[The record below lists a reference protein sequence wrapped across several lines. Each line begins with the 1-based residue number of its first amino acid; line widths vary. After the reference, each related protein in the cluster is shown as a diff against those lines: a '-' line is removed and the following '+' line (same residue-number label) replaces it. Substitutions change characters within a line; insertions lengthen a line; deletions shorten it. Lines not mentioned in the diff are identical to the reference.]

1 MPVAPVAFE
10 VAEPHG
16 QLVQRRLDLLQAQD
30 IRLGGGQPGL
40 ELGLAGAQPVDVPGG
55 DLQSPA
61 PFVFVFTR
69 TMYMSAV
76 R

>member
-1 MPVAPVAFE
+1 MVPRDVGE
-10 VAEPHG
+10 QTELG
-16 QLVQRRLDLLQAQD
+16 RRRLDLLEAQHVGL
-30 IRLGGGQPGL
+30 RLGEPRL
-40 ELGLAGAQPVDVPGG
+40 ELGLAGAQAVDVPGG

-76 R
+76 M